1 MLLSGY
7 NIMIAQGNTLRLRI
21 GLKRDGGFTGK
32 DKIVLK
38 IRSENE
44 KQLISKILEISDNA
58 AFFTLDSAESLS
70 IMTGVHKW
78 DITIYINAQIK
89 DGVII
94 SADEVITPFMNAKF
108 EVKKQASREE
118 EQ

>member
-7 NIMIAQGNTLRLRI
+7 NITIAQGNTLRLRI
-21 GLKRDGGFTGK
+21 GLKRDGGFTSN
-32 DKIVLK
+32 DKMVLK
-38 IRSENE
+38 IRNENE
-44 KQLISKILEISDNA
+44 KQLISKVLDISNNA

-70 IMTGVHKW
+70 ISTGMHKW

-89 DGVII
+89 DGKII
-94 SADEVITPFMNAKF
+94 SAEEVITPFMNAKF